1 MAWTTHW
8 VCSRACELRSTG
20 MSRPA
25 SQGGDRP
32 CRDSMAG
39 PGSHTGSPGEQG
51 HLVLQSKRVLFLPLW
66 KTIGWPVSRSSCR
79 QGRPRG
85 SPEEDRSHLGKR
97 SMAATYAR
105 GCVPSDAQPAR
116 SECNHGRSMRRSC
129 VTPEATQGTY
139 QMGILKKSL

>member
-1 MAWTTHW
+1 M
-8 VCSRACELRSTG
+8 CSRACELRGTG
-20 MSRPA
+20 TSSPA
-25 SQGGDRP
+25 SRGGDRP

-79 QGRPRG
+79 RGRSRG
-85 SPEEDRSHLGKR
+85 SPAEDGSHLGKR

-105 GCVPSDAQPAR
+105 GYVLSDTQPAR
-116 SECNHGRSMRRSC
+116 SECNHDRRSMRRSC